1 MTTERCEHC
10 ERPMATAPDWDLA
23 DCPRCSGDLAD
34 GGCTC
39 GWDGER
45 CWQAVDCAA
54 HAIDWRTRARD
65 EARRADAAETE
76 RDVLRARV
84 AELRGALD
92 EFGQHAEDC
101 PGNTVLQRAR
111 GHSCDCGLVAVLN
124 GDAP

>member
-1 MTTERCEHC
+1 MTTERCERC
-10 ERPMATAPDWDLA
+10 DRPVATDADWAAMREHECD
-23 DCPRCSGDLAD
+23 DQPCTWGDD
-34 GGCTC
+34 
-39 GWDGER
+39 R
-45 CWQAVDCAA
+45 CWGDRAECEMVGG
-54 HAIDWRTRARD
+54 AIDWRTRARD
-65 EARRADAAETE
+65 EAKRADAAEAE